1 MSALGARL
9 GAFVCEVW
17 GGTSTLDDVR
27 ARARHAE
34 AVGLD
39 HGWFPYLPWSLDALS
54 AAQAAGDA
62 TSRLALGTAVIPTY
76 VFHPMALAR
85 QAATV
90 NAAIGGRL
98 LLGVGPSQK
107 AVIESIH
114 GLTYTSPARHTREY
128 IAALH
133 ACNDF
138 AVPSQ
143 HRGEFYSF
151 ASFGSKEAM
160 APSPA
165 PVLVGALGPRML
177 RVAAEV
183 CDGTIAAWTGER
195 GYESML
201 VPTINAAAA
210 AAGRPAPRIIGHVP
224 TCVTNDIEGARQAA
238 RELFGYAG
246 VIPNYARQME
256 LSGVSDVADLCSI
269 GDAAAVGK
277 RLASFAA
284 TGMTDIIVAPFT
296 FGEAKKAQLRET
308 INVAGDLNSRGR

>member
-1 MSALGARL
+1 MRGIGARI

-39 HGWFPYLPWSLDALS
+39 HGWFPYLPWALDALS
-54 AAQAAGDA
+54 AVQAAGEV
-62 TSRLALGTAVIPTY
+62 TSRMSFGTAVIPTY

-98 LLGVGPSQK
+98 LLGIGPSQR

-114 GLTYTSPARHTREY
+114 GLAYTSPARHTREY
-128 IAALH
+128 LAALE
-133 ACNDF
+133 ACADF
-138 AVPSQ
+138 GVAAQ

-151 ASFGSKEAM
+151 ASFGSNEAM
-160 APSPA
+160 ASCPA
-165 PVLVGALGPRML
+165 PVLVGALGPLML
-177 RVAAEV
+177 RVAGEAS
-183 CDGTIAAWTGER
+183 DGTIAAWTGER
-195 GYESML
+195 GYESLL
-201 VPTINAAAA
+201 VPTIRAAAA
-210 AAGRPAPRIIGHVP
+210 AVGRPEPRIVGHVP
-224 TCVTNDIEGARQAA
+224 TCVTTDIDGARQAA
-238 RELFGYAG
+238 RNLFGYAG

-256 LSGVSDVADLCSI
+256 LSGVSDVADLCAI
-269 GDAAAVGK
+269 GDAAVVSK

-284 TGMTDIIVAPFT
+284 AGMTDLIVAPFN
-296 FGEAKKAQLRET
+296 FGSDKKAQLRET
-308 INVAGDLNSRGR
+308 INVAGDINVRGI